1 MSWHKQ
7 QVRKVLY
14 AEWHKALISGQR
26 RWVHTAGSCTRVEP
40 TARREEGAKAWA
52 ASEDTRRA
60 ASDKDTVRRNG
71 AISELGMYFSEV
83 EDSL

>member
-1 MSWHKQ
+1 M
-7 QVRKVLY
+7 
-14 AEWHKALISGQR
+14 
-26 RWVHTAGSCTRVEP
+26 EP